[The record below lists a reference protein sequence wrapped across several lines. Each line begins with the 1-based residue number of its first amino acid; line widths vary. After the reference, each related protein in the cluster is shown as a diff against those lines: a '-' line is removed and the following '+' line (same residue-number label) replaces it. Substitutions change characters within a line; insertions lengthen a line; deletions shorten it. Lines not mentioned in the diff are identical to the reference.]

1 MKGKGKAWWTPE
13 EVVKSDRDWFDMPST
28 EINADVKQDLEVL
41 SMRGAFNPKK
51 HYKVIQTLNEQKQ
64 KLWL

>member
-1 MKGKGKAWWTPE
+1 M
-13 EVVKSDRDWFDMPST
+13 KSDRDWFDMPST